1 MNEQK
6 KGYMEIKKVKFWGL
20 LVLAFFIGAMFMS
33 VGSDS
38 SSSTYDADKSTI
50 KSDDKKS
57 TTTSG
62 TTMEKETAEVKEATP
77 QGKVE
82 VKSQN
87 KKAGNSYNEI
97 VGEVINNTNEPQD
110 SVKVTVT
117 YYNENEEVV
126 ATGFTYAVSM
136 GDSPLAPN
144 ETAPFEVSSFPDEV
158 AVATYKLDVS
168 W

>member
-6 KGYMEIKKVKFWGL
+6 KGYMEIKKWKFWGL

-33 VGSDS
+33 GGS
-38 SSSTYDADKSTI
+38 SSTKTYDADKSTI

-57 TTTSG
+57 TTTSDA
-62 TTMEKETAEVKEATP
+62 TMEKETTEVKEATP
-77 QGKVE
+77 RGKVE
-82 VKSQN
+82 IKSQN

-97 VGEVINNTNEPQD
+97 VGEVINNTGEPQD
-110 SVKVTVT
+110 TVKVTVT
-117 YYNENEEVV
+117 YYNESEEVV

-136 GDSPLAPN
+136 TDSPLAPD
-144 ETAPFEVSSFPDEV
+144 ETTPFEVSSFPDEV